1 MKKLKVGILGA
12 TGMVGQRFIEL
23 LANHPWFSVAELGAS
38 ERSVGKPYKEAA
50 QSWLLPSPLPPDIAA
65 MKVKPCDPAEFSS
78 DFIFS
83 ALGGDAVGLT
93 EESFAKSGFPV
104 ISTAKDH
111 RWDPDVPMVIPEVN
125 GEHIKIIDIQR
136 AKRGYDRGFIAVK
149 SNCSLQS
156 FVIALHPLYKQFGVR
171 EVILSTL
178 QAVSGAGY
186 PGVPSMDI
194 VDNVIPYIGG
204 EEEKTEE
211 ETLKIFGEISGEEI
225 VKAKGMRISAH
236 CHRVPVQDGHLAAIS
251 VKFEKNPTR
260 EEVLQLWSEF
270 RAEPQELKLPSAPDP
285 LIIYRDE
292 PDRPQPW
299 MDRDAGKG
307 MAITCGRLRPCRVL
321 DWRFECLSHNTI
333 RGAAGGSVLL
343 AELLKAKGYL

>member
-12 TGMVGQRFIEL
+12 TGMVGQRFIGL

-38 ERSVGKPYKEAA
+38 ESSVGKRYKEAMKT
-50 QSWLLPSPLPPDIAA
+50 WLLPTPCPSHVEDMI
-65 MKVKPCDPAEFSS
+65 VKACDPAEFSS

-83 ALGGDAVGLT
+83 ALGGDAAGLT
-93 EESFAKSGFPV
+93 EELFAKAGFPV
-104 ISTAKDH
+104 VSTSKDH

-125 GEHIKIIDIQR
+125 GEHIGIIDIQR
-136 AKRGYDRGFIAVK
+136 KKRGYERGFIAVK

-156 FVIALHPLYKQFGVR
+156 FVIALHPLYKKFGIR

-186 PGVPSMDI
+186 PGVSSLDI
-194 VDNVIPYIGG
+194 VDNVLPYISG

-211 ETLKIFGEISGEEI
+211 ETLKIFGEIVGEEI

-260 EEVLQLWSEF
+260 EEILQLWKEF

-285 LIIYRDE
+285 VILYRE
-292 PDRPQPW
+292 ELDRPQPW
-299 MDRDAGKG
+299 MDRDAGGG
-307 MAITCGRLRPCRVL
+307 MAVTCGRLRPCRVF
-321 DWRFECLSHNTI
+321 DWRFECLSHNII